1 MTVPT
6 CRRFF
11 LLLCALAGSRGVAL
25 GQSSEQRQALGVFRD
40 SLATVDDAAALA
52 DLEKALI
59 VEARRD
65 RDSAMVHLRLGL
77 IALRL
82 GDLGERKH
90 YNDAASE
97 FQWAT
102 TLQPTWPYG
111 WFGLGLAEL
120 GVGDSEVSMVAG
132 LQSMLGKDALT
143 RSANAFARSAE
154 VDPSFVVGL
163 VELSNTALKQLV
175 NTRMDVALAA
185 LRRASRTPAA
195 RHPDVL
201 LARARVEREGGS
213 ADSALVAADALVAML
228 PNDAAA
234 LLEQAQARFLL
245 GRSDGAGVW
254 YRGLGLAD
262 GPTLALFR
270 RDLALIM
277 ADSTLGEFDAATPA
291 QRVTLVHAF
300 FDVRDRD
307 DLHRAGQRLREHY
320 DRIDYARRNFR
331 LVSRNRQYDIQERYR
346 STQEEYDDR
355 GIIYVRHGSPDR
367 RLQHNVP
374 GIEANESWLYRRDA
388 GDLIFHFV
396 ARQDVQDY
404 RLVESLFDIL
414 GFNATMQARD
424 SGDVNAFIETEALVR
439 SRESLSPLYAKML
452 VSGRGGGAMLQIE
465 ERAAGKKA
473 IAEGTS
479 TDSWPLRF
487 RRQLEATVF
496 VAAAGADSLGPN
508 LQLAFAVPGSAL
520 APDASADGLVHEF
533 RLRATVLD
541 DKNATVA
548 TLDTIR
554 RFQTATPVP
563 PAEMMLALSTI
574 RVPAGTLTI
583 RASLEHGRAGLVSRR
598 DTVHVSSP
606 LSPSLTLSDLVIG
619 ARSVRL
625 FWISPQGDTTWIN
638 PLARFRRAEAME
650 VTFELSGVPAGTPYH
665 TELKILRPSGG
676 SLFSKLFRSSA
687 ALSVGFD
694 GVHGGGLASIRR
706 ELSLDAVGPGEYLVE
721 VTVSTADG
729 RKETRTQAVTVV
741 K

>member
-1 MTVPT
+1 MTIPT
-6 CRRFF
+6 LRRV
-11 LLLCALAGSRGVAL
+11 LLLCSLLTGSPGVMDA
-25 GQSSEQRQALGVFRD
+25 QSPSQRLTIGEFRD
-40 SLATVDDAAALA
+40 SLAAVDDTVALA
-52 DLEKALI
+52 SLEKALI
-59 VEARRD
+59 VEARRE
-65 RDSAMVHLRLGL
+65 RDSAMVHLRLGF

-90 YNDAASE
+90 YSDAASE

-102 TLQPTWPYG
+102 TLEPTWPYG

-195 RHPDVL
+195 RHPAVL
-201 LARARVEREGGS
+201 LARARVERVGGS
-213 ADSALVAADALVAML
+213 ADSALVAANTLVAMA
-228 PNDAAA
+228 PDDPAG

-245 GRSDGAGVW
+245 GRSDGAGPW
-254 YRGLGLAD
+254 YRGLGLATD
-262 GPTLALFR
+262 ATLALFR

-277 ADSTLGEFDAATPA
+277 PDSVMVLFDAATPA
-291 QRVTLVHAF
+291 QRVVIAHAF
-300 FDVRDRD
+300 FDLRDRD
-307 DLHRAGQRLREHY
+307 ELHRAGERLREHY
-320 DRIDYARRNFR
+320 GRIDHAQRNFR
-331 LVSRNRQYDIQERYR
+331 LVSRNRHYDIQERYR
-346 STQEEYDDR
+346 STQDEFDDR

-374 GIEANESWLYRRDA
+374 GIEANESWLYRRDT
-388 GDLIFHFV
+388 GDLVFHFV

-452 VSGRGGGAMLQIE
+452 VSGRGGGAMLQVE

-473 IAEGTS
+473 IAEGTT

-487 RRQLEATVF
+487 RRPLDATVF
-496 VAAAGADSLGPN
+496 VASAGADSLGPN

-520 APDASADGLVHEF
+520 TPDPGPGGLVHEF
-533 RLRATVLD
+533 RVRAVVLD
-541 DKNATVA
+541 AEGSTVA

-554 RFQTATPVP
+554 RFQTSAPVP
-563 PAEMMLALSTI
+563 PAEMLLALSTI
-574 RVPAGTLTI
+574 RVPAGSLTI

-598 DTVHVSSP
+598 ESVVVSSP
-606 LSPSLTLSDLVIG
+606 FAPRLTLSDLVIG
-619 ARSVRL
+619 TPSVRL
-625 FWISPQGDTTWIN
+625 FWITPIGDTTWIN
-638 PLARFRRAEAME
+638 PLARFRRAEPMQ
-650 VTFELSGVPAGTPYH
+650 VTFELSGLPEGTPYR
-665 TELKILRPSGG
+665 TDLKIVRPGGG
-676 SLFSKLFRSSA
+676 SVFSRLFRSRA
-687 ALSVGFD
+687 ALSAGFD
-694 GVHGGGLASIRR
+694 GVHRGGLVSVRR
-706 ELSLDAVGPGEYLVE
+706 ELSLDAVGPGEYIVE
-721 VTVSTADG
+721 VTVSTSDG
-729 RKETRTQAVTVV
+729 MKEVRTQAVTIL